1 MCISGDVPASLFSVG
16 KKEEVV
22 DYCKKLIREVGKGG
36 GFMLTSGCECPVD
49 VKREN
54 LMAFVE
60 TGKNYRP

>member
-1 MCISGDVPASLFSVG
+1 VPASLFSVG

-22 DYCKKLIREVGKGG
+22 DYCKKLIREVGEGG

-54 LMAFVE
+54 LMVFVE